1 VIDKFVEIS
10 LLYDFYGKMLTE
22 KQQDIID
29 LYYMKDLS
37 LGEISDLLKIS
48 RQAVH
53 DNLRRAEKQLRQM
66 EKKLGLVERFLKEK
80 DKWSIVLGR
89 IDRIIETLQ
98 PKENTSGAVKELED
112 IKDFI
117 SAILGG

>member
-1 VIDKFVEIS
+1 MIDKFVEIS